1 MQALLCID
9 DTDNLDSIGTGEMLQ
24 NLSQLLDQKNL
35 AQAGFVT
42 RHQLFL
48 HEDIAYT
55 SHNSAMCTGLLLRQE
70 DLAEILSVA
79 GRFLQEEAAEGSDP
93 GLCLLCYE
101 ALTDRAELIAFGRR
115 AKQEVL
121 QKQDAYQLAAKYP
134 GIVFLS
140 EHGGT
145 GDGVI
150 GALAGCGLRLSG
162 SDGKIKGKIQPKQ
175 PGAVM
180 KIKDFL
186 AMYQLAAAYDKEFQR
201 ISEEEEMVCGTD
213 IKACLKDDQPIVILK
228 PDETGKAKWHSMD
241 IKEIKQYGIGV

>member
-140 EHGGT
+140 EHGEMCIR
-145 GDGVI
+145 D
-150 GALAGCGLRLSG
+150 RLSPSWLHRHLFG
-162 SDGKIKGKIQPKQ
+162 SGTNCRRFFGPGRHLARGRCQDHRPSASRRRN
-175 PGAVM
+175 PGA
-180 KIKDFL
+180 
-186 AMYQLAAAYDKEFQR
+186 AHRRPQQCCSTHCSPAANGRSPCQLSAGRKTALDRYLSKR
-201 ISEEEEMVCGTD
+201 KS
-213 IKACLKDDQPIVILK
+213 
-228 PDETGKAKWHSMD
+228 TGLHDWRWH
-241 IKEIKQYGIGV
+241 Q